1 MNTNCLFTKLKGS
14 VENENLPKYGELV
27 VVLGSRNE
35 LTTWQIYPAKRIELT
50 GSGHFTDSTGTQNL
64 GKVLT
69 NVTDT
74 IYAIGCSEG
83 DKLKVISKYDI
94 KRFVVTDSTPNIF
107 KANEL
112 LDIDYLSKV
121 TIFNV
126 GNSRVGCVINI
137 ENFNNTVI
145 VTFRTPYANNVYGAV
160 EKFVEKAISL
170 GRTSGYT
177 NFINQQGANC
187 TFKGQTMAALY
198 TSMQLDWIRITYSN
212 RGATI
217 TKGDGATGDLL
228 ATYANGVWTYK
239 F

>member
-1 MNTNCLFTKLKGS
+1 MNKNCSKKTLKVS
-14 VENENLPKYGELV
+14 ASENLPKYGELV
-27 VVLGSRNE
+27 IVLGSRSE
-35 LTTWQIYPAKRIELT
+35 LTTWQIYPAERIELT
-50 GSGHFTDSTGTQNL
+50 GSGHFTDSNGTQNL

-83 DKLKVISKYDI
+83 DKLKVISKYEITYFSVNDRI
-94 KRFVVTDSTPNIF
+94 HYVF
-107 KANEL
+107 KSREI

-121 TIFNV
+121 TYFNV
-126 GNSRVGCVINI
+126 GNGKAGCIINI

-145 VTFRTPYANNVYGAV
+145 EIFRTTYANNVYGAV

-177 NFINQQGANC
+177 NFSNYQGANC

-198 TSMQLDWIRITYSN
+198 TSMQLDWMRITYSN
-212 RGATI
+212 GGATI
-217 TKGDGATGDLL
+217 TNGEGATGDLL
-228 ATYANGVWTYK
+228 ATYANGVWTYE